1 MELRHLR
8 YFLAVAE
15 HLSFGRAAASLHTA
29 QPSLSQQIRR
39 LEEEMGGPL
48 FERTKRYVA
57 LTPLGQD
64 LLADAQAI
72 VEAADRLVVR
82 LQDSSGTPHGQLRVG
97 AIAPA
102 TIGVLPR
109 VLPSFRKRFPMIEL
123 SLATVGL
130 DEQVRALLERRIDV
144 GILRAP
150 VTDRRI
156 QTRPIAVEYFCACLP
171 ASSAL
176 ARREKVAVRD
186 LRGQTLIVLHPDRG
200 GSYNEN
206 IAALLERHRV
216 QPAEIVQTS
225 DVDSVF
231 AMVASGLGLTLSS
244 TVFCGMSL
252 RGLVYRKLSPE
263 TEIGTMILA
272 CRRDRQSVP
281 VIGAFIEHVSQLRLV
296 FRPPGRSQPRV

>member
-15 HLSFGRAAASLHTA
+15 HLNFGRAAAALHTA

-39 LEEEMGGPL
+39 LEQELGGKL

-64 LLADAQAI
+64 LLMEAQEV

-82 LQDSSGTPHGQLRVG
+82 LNDHSAAPRGRLRVG

-109 VLPSFRKRFPMIEL
+109 VLPSFRERFPLVEL

-144 GILRAP
+144 GILRTP
-150 VTDRRI
+150 VADGRI
-156 QTRPIAVEYFCACLP
+156 HTVPVAVEFFCVSVP
-171 ASSAL
+171 ASSPL
-176 ARREKVAVRD
+176 ARRDTIAVRD
-186 LRGQTLIVLHPDRG
+186 LRGATLIVLQSERG
-200 GSYNEN
+200 GSYNQD
-206 IAALLERHRV
+206 IAALLARHRV
-216 QPAEIVQTS
+216 RPGAVLHTS
-225 DVDSVF
+225 DVESVF
-231 AMVASGLGLTLSS
+231 AMVASGIGLTLSS
-244 TVFCGMSL
+244 TIVCGMSMA
-252 RGLVYRKLSPE
+252 GLVYRGLAPE

-281 VIGAFIEHVSQLRLV
+281 MIRAFLDHVAQMRLV
-296 FRPPGRSQPRV
+296 FRPPG

>member
-15 HLSFGRAAASLHTA
+15 HLSFGRAAAALRTA

-57 LTPLGQD
+57 LTPLGQE
-64 LLADAQAI
+64 LFADAQAI
-72 VEAADRLVVR
+72 IESVDRLVGR
-82 LQDSSGTPHGQLRVG
+82 LRDSSGSPRGQLRVG

-109 VLPSFRKRFPMIEL
+109 VLPSFRNRFPMIEL

-130 DEQVRALLERRIDV
+130 DEQVPALLERRIDV

-156 QTRPIAVEYFCACLP
+156 QTLPIAVEYFCACVP
-171 ASSAL
+171 AKNAL
-176 ARREKVAVRD
+176 ARRGTVAVRD
-186 LRGQTLIVLHPDRG
+186 LRDQTLIVLQSDRG
-200 GSYNEN
+200 GSFNQN

-216 QPAEIVQTS
+216 QPVEILQTS

-231 AMVASGLGLTLSS
+231 AMVASGLGLALSS

-252 RGLVYRKLSPE
+252 NGLVYRNLSPK

-272 CRRDRQSVP
+272 CRRDRQSVS
-281 VIGAFIEHVSQLRLV
+281 VIRAFIDHVSQLQLV
-296 FRPPGRSQPRV
+296 FRPPR